1 MQCSA
6 CATYALRGLLK
17 SLIDVEL
24 QIIKPKLPSKEFATS
39 TRRIHNS
46 LGTRIRASFPDEE
59 DRFILEQ
66 AGSSN
71 SNHTRLPFDH
81 EGLKPMRSRDTI
93 NVKPR
98 KLLHSSILQSSA
110 MNSLSSSILGQ
121 EYTIGS
127 PSMLLACSEPQTEAF
142 EVRSSAQK
150 PQELERSVVELIG
163 SNSKLD
169 MPSSSNPGIKSKY
182 TSTSGLAQEVT
193 LTFEHGVKAAPTSS
207 NATGFSSLKRRPKA
221 SQNARF
227 GTRRDQ
233 AQREQWQIQK
243 KALEA
248 KFGFSGWTPRKRL
261 SPDALEGIRA
271 LHAQYPHKYT
281 TPVLAD
287 QFHVSPEAV
296 RRILKSKWRATEE
309 EVTERRQRWDR
320 RGAAIWS
327 KMVEIGIK
335 PPKKWRDMG
344 IGKGRN
350 NPQEGR
356 SKRSRAS
363 TWDNGNASIE
373 KETGLEAT
381 LSDRIL

>member
-6 CATYALRGLLK
+6 CATYALRGFLK
-17 SLIDVEL
+17 ALINVEV
-24 QIIKPKLPSKEFATS
+24 QITKPRLPSKEFAIS
-39 TRRIHNS
+39 TRHIHNS
-46 LGTRIRASFPDEE
+46 STTHFQASCPDEE

-66 AGSSN
+66 ADSSN
-71 SNHTRLPFDH
+71 PNNTHLPDH

-93 NVKPR
+93 NAKPR
-98 KLLHSSILQSSA
+98 KLPHSSIMQSSA
-110 MNSLSSSILGQ
+110 RNSLSSNIFWQ
-121 EYTIGS
+121 EHTIGS

-142 EVRSSAQK
+142 KVRSSTQK
-150 PQELERSVVELIG
+150 TQGLETSVEELTG
-163 SNSKLD
+163 SNSKIKV
-169 MPSSSNPGIKSKY
+169 PSSANSRVTSKS
-182 TSTSGLAQEVT
+182 TSTSGLVQEVP
-193 LTFEHGVKAAPTSS
+193 LAFEHGVKATPTSS
-207 NATGFSSLKRRPKA
+207 NTTGFSSLKWRPKA
-221 SQNARF
+221 LENAQY
-227 GTRRDQ
+227 GTGRNQ
-233 AQREQWQIQK
+233 TQREQWQIQK

-248 KFGFSGWTPRKRL
+248 KFGSADWTPRKRL

-287 QFHVSPEAV
+287 QFRVSPEVV

-309 EVTERRQRWDR
+309 EEAERRQRWDR

-327 KMVEIGIK
+327 RMVEIGIK

-344 IGKGRN
+344 IGRGRDN
-350 NPQEGR
+350 LREGR

-363 TWDNGNASIE
+363 AWDSGNASIE
-373 KETGLEAT
+373 KEAGLDAT